1 MDWSS
6 AGLSA
11 NGRVWL
17 LPIRALFVP
26 WVLRGLTCC
35 NCSAVDDV
43 ACAAL
48 RSGGMFFEAMASTM
62 TRRSLIVACILCALV
77 SAHGH
82 AAGSNSIRIGG
93 WSGGPSTKGQ
103 SKQFEACVA
112 RVANPQ
118 GIIMSYSVDA
128 QYRWR
133 LTFSD
138 PAWSF
143 TDGYS
148 LSLVLRLGDRNY
160 LRGRAVVTGTQTLE
174 IRTDDELSLFSGL
187 WTANRLQ
194 VTAGGLKFEFELISS
209 NEVLSALLQCA
220 MRSARGP
227 RLKNTAPVLVSMGP
241 SIRDEARSFAN
252 ELLAHARINDAQM
265 LPPQQ
270 AAIAWKSGLITSNLD
285 LIEPS
290 GILGLR
296 DLPFRILERDS
307 RKCREGF
314 FFAWALE
321 DRDQSQIARAVTV
334 CPGADGTNF
343 AYHIAAPRSAAGYYL
358 LNSTMLGSGFGG
370 ALQQQLEDMDA
381 RLRAVVIRAARRN
394 EPAEPEKKPQQEPE
408 ERPVIPLL
416 GRD

>member
-1 MDWSS
+1 M
-6 AGLSA
+6 
-11 NGRVWL
+11 
-17 LPIRALFVP
+17 
-26 WVLRGLTCC
+26 
-35 NCSAVDDV
+35 
-43 ACAAL
+43 
-48 RSGGMFFEAMASTM
+48 
-62 TRRSLIVACILCALV
+62 ACILCALV
-77 SAHGH
+77 SGHGH
-82 AAGSNSIRIGG
+82 AAGSNAIRIGG

-118 GIIMSYSVDA
+118 GIIMSYSVDS

-138 PAWSF
+138 PTWSF
-143 TDGYS
+143 TEGYS

-160 LRGRAVVTGTQTLE
+160 LRGRAVVSGPQTLE
-174 IRTDDELSLFSGL
+174 IRTDDDLSLFSGL

-227 RLKNTAPVLVSMGP
+227 RLKNAPPILVSMGP
-241 SIRDEARSFAN
+241 SIPEEARSFAN
-252 ELLAHARINDAQM
+252 EVLAYARIKDAQM

-270 AAIAWKSGLITSNLD
+270 GAIAWKAGLITTSLD

-290 GILGLR
+290 GISGLR

-314 FFAWALE
+314 FFAWALQDI
-321 DRDQSQIARAVTV
+321 DRLQIARAVTV
-334 CPGADGTNF
+334 CPGADATNF
-343 AYHIAAPRSAAGYYL
+343 AYHIAAPRSAGGYYVL
-358 LNSTMLGSGFGG
+358 SSTMLGGGFGG
-370 ALQQQLEDMDA
+370 VVQQQLQDMDT
-381 RLRAVVIRAARRN
+381 RLRAVVSRAASRN
-394 EPAEPEKKPQQEPE
+394 ATEQPEKQPQQEPDE
-408 ERPVIPLL
+408 PPGMPLL